1 MKTVFNIISLTLAI
15 CSLFGLE
22 STAYADS
29 SSFTTRSVLKA
40 FFPDSNKVTYEV
52 FKPTRAQRAAL
63 RRRLGYT
70 LARKSYVFY
79 VAKTGTEIDGYA
91 FIDDEMGQHLPIT
104 FAVKLS
110 RDGVVLRQEVMT
122 YREQR
127 GGEIRDKRFRKQ
139 FVGKTVDDPIS
150 MNDDIDAVSGATI
163 SSRAIAVGVRRA
175 VVLFD
180 EVFADRTNAVSQAS
194 VKK

>member
-1 MKTVFNIISLTLAI
+1 MKSVFNLIAIALVIGSLVGVGSAVHA
-15 CSLFGLE
+15 E
-22 STAYADS
+22 AR
-29 SSFTTRSVLKA
+29 SFTTRSVLKE
-40 FFPDSNKVTYEV
+40 FFPDSKKVTYEV

-63 RRRLGYT
+63 RKRLGYT

-79 VAKTGTEIDGYA
+79 VAKTGDDIDGYA

-150 MNDDIDAVSGATI
+150 VNDDIDCVSGATI

-180 EVFADRTNAVSQAS
+180 EAFASRETTVSQTTIQ
-194 VKK
+194 K